1 MNTMYAQYTYLQ
13 KTVSTLSNSRSTF
26 TLSGKLFGEDGLG
39 PFKRMR
45 YAEDSEITQRRRV
58 SCFIVVL

>member
-1 MNTMYAQYTYLQ
+1 MYIVYCTIHIPT
-13 KTVSTLSNSRSTF
+13 KNSTLSNSRSTF